1 METRGKDK
9 LECNN
14 ESLMS
19 HAQQLEAKL
28 LHAKGTYLQL
38 LSTTERGGVGRDA
51 SQAIAELLNRRNSL
65 LIGAHQCQSPPLI
78 SFIQLHA
85 VAAAVLS
92 KRGSSFSAII
102 KKSSIYLYVN
112 SALYSFSRKCSSLA
126 YCMNEQTI

>member
-28 LHAKGTYLQL
+28 LHANGTYLQL

-51 SQAIAELLNRRNSL
+51 SQAIANQLLNRRNSL

-78 SFIQLHA
+78 SFIRLHM
-85 VAAAVLS
+85 
-92 KRGSSFSAII
+92 GITIFS
-102 KKSSIYLYVN
+102 
-112 SALYSFSRKCSSLA
+112 SSLKPFSIT
-126 YCMNEQTI
+126 QL